1 MEKKEKTEEVKD
13 EEKKNKG
20 KHIINIYENIWSREK
35 YTPPTK
41 NWGDQCPALFLPV
54 YFVIVLSNLP

>member
-1 MEKKEKTEEVKD
+1 MEKKEKTEEVED
-13 EEKKNKG
+13 EEENKG

-41 NWGDQCPALFLPV
+41 N
-54 YFVIVLSNLP
+54 

>member
-41 NWGDQCPALFLPV
+41 NWGDRSL
-54 YFVIVLSNLP
+54 